1 MNIDEALPKLGPFA
15 LLFLGLFLG
24 FVLGSR
30 KARGPKIGREKK
42 TTVHASRDQG
52 VEVWIAL
59 YSHAIE
65 ARREVSKRVAAI
77 ATAGLALTAALIAL
91 KAADP
96 MLGYV
101 PGIVYTLALYCT
113 VIPLTATTRILA
125 ANTNAVFDQIV
136 AYRPD
141 PIGPAEIHR
150 ALRLPD
156 PAEWNMNRLFDGLGH
171 VLIILALFLS
181 AAQLFFSI
189 TCPQS
194 AGMEFQGFKMCRVT
208 STSP

>member
-1 MNIDEALPKLGPFA
+1 MNIDEALPKLGPFI
-15 LLFLGLFLG
+15 LLFLGIFLG

-30 KARGPKIGREKK
+30 KARGPKIGRAKQ

-101 PGIVYTLALYCT
+101 PGIAYTLALYCT
-113 VIPLTATTRILA
+113 IFPLTATTRILA

-141 PIGPAEIHR
+141 PIRPAEIHHS
-150 ALRLPD
+150 LRLPD
-156 PAEWNMNRLFDGLGH
+156 PAEWNMNRLFDGLGYF
-171 VLIILALFLS
+171 LIILALFLS

-194 AGMEFQGFKMCRVT
+194 PAMEFQGFKMCRIG
-208 STSP
+208 SA